1 LVTGSGKTLIAC
13 LLIRHVIEKELELQA
28 AGNRPRVSFFL
39 VHSVTLVFQQAAVL
53 RCNIDARIGEYC
65 GNMGAG
71 DWKRETWDDVLGK
84 QQVPLRYILC
94 RETIADTL
102 TRSLLLGDRNDS

>member
-1 LVTGSGKTLIAC
+1 
-13 LLIRHVIEKELELQA
+13 
-28 AGNRPRVSFFL
+28 
-39 VHSVTLVFQQAAVL
+39 
-53 RCNIDARIGEYC
+53 
-65 GNMGAG
+65 MGAG